1 MIVADILMWFLLVVG
16 IYIVFNSYWLAS
28 QGLFPDFVDRCRQRI
43 QASPFQHFLLGLALA
58 VPVVGG
64 GVALLNAPSPALKFP
79 GAALLI
85 LLALSGLV
93 GSTGL
98 AAQIGAGL
106 ASPADQSQ
114 AWRRVLRGGIVL
126 GLTFIL
132 PVAGWFLIL
141 PVSLIMG
148 CGAAIRSLRRSRAR
162 LAPTVLERSFAVTE
176 R

>member
-1 MIVADILMWFLLVVG
+1 MIVADILMWFLLVMG

-28 QGLFPDFVDRCRQRI
+28 QGLFPDFADRRRQRI
-43 QASPFQHFLLGLALA
+43 RTAPFNSIFA
-58 VPVVGG
+58 GG
-64 GVALLNAPSPALKFP
+64 FP
-79 GAALLI
+79 TDVAALLI
-85 LLALSGLV
+85 ILVLSGLA
-93 GSTGL
+93 GSSGL

-148 CGAAIRSLRRSRAR
+148 CGAALRS
-162 LAPTVLERSFAVTE
+162 SFAVTE

>member
-1 MIVADILMWFLLVVG
+1 MIVADILMWFLLVIG

-43 QASPFQHFLLGLALA
+43 RTAPFRHFLLGLALT
-58 VPVVGG
+58 VPLAGG
-64 GVALLNAPSPALKFP
+64 GIALLNAPSPALKFS
-79 GAALLI
+79 GAVLLI
-85 LLALSGLV
+85 MLILSGLA
-93 GSTGL
+93 GSSGL

-148 CGAAIRSLRRSRAR
+148 CGAALRS
-162 LAPTVLERSFAVTE
+162 SFAVTE